1 MLYILPSISPLAVH
15 FTNSST
21 NRITTPHSLLTKP
34 KHDHTAKMLLYII
47 LSFLVEVLVY
57 LFVSPF
63 NFVVAALH
71 FQPIL
76 QAHWNLLI
84 MNFEI
89 VAGEFLERSIRR
101 LLGME

>member
-1 MLYILPSISPLAVH
+1 
-15 FTNSST
+15 
-21 NRITTPHSLLTKP
+21 
-34 KHDHTAKMLLYII
+34 MLLYIV
-47 LSFLVEVLVY
+47 LSFLAKVLVY
-57 LFVSPF
+57 LFVSPS
-63 NFVVAALH
+63 NLVVAVLQ

-76 QAHWNLLI
+76 QARWNLLI